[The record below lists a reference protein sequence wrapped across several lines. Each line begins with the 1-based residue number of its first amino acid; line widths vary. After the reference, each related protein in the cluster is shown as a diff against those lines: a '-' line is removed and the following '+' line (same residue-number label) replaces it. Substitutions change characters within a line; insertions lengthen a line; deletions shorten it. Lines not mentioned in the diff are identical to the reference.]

1 MTVVPFSSTFI
12 TQYSEAFN
20 ELLRLGTLSSQ
31 KKVEGEE
38 SISSDETASRML
50 TILQALD
57 SPDLTEAEIEA
68 LEYCL
73 LRLNESLVTPT
84 VVSLLPPEL
93 VPEEIVDLL
102 TFEVGTGTD
111 VVDSFGDG
119 SDVIDSIGS

>member
-12 TQYSEAFN
+12 TQYSDAFN

-93 VPEEIVDLL
+93 VPGEIVDLL
-102 TFEVGTGTD
+102 TFEVGNGSD

>member
-12 TQYSEAFN
+12 TQYSDAFN

-93 VPEEIVDLL
+93 VPGEIVDLL
-102 TFEVGTGTD
+102 TFEVGTGSD
-111 VVDSFGDG
+111 VVDSFGEG

>member
-12 TQYSEAFN
+12 TQYSDAFN

>member
-1 MTVVPFSSTFI
+1 MTVIPFSSTFI
-12 TQYSEAFN
+12 TQYSDAFN
-20 ELLRLGTLSSQ
+20 ELLRLGTLSAQ
-31 KKVEGEE
+31 KKVDGEE

-50 TILQALD
+50 IILQALD

-93 VPEEIVDLL
+93 VPGEIVDLL
-102 TFEVGTGTD
+102 TFEVGTGSD